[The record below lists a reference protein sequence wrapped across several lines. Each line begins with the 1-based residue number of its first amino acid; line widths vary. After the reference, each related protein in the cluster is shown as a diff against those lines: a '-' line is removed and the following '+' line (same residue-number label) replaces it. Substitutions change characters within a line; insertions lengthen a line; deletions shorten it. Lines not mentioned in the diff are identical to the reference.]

1 MNSGI
6 YTAYS
11 GLKAQSDALEILSN
25 NLANLNTTAFKEE
38 TAFYTFLDPSAGVSQ
53 QTEDLNGTIN
63 KSIRVGS
70 FVNSAEGSLSATKR
84 DLDIAIEGNGF
95 LVVKTPGGIRY
106 TRNGNLNLNAQ
117 SVLVASDG
125 FPVIGESGKPITLG
139 PGKITISENGE
150 VSLSE
155 DGAVSSET
163 TPVDRLKIVSFDD
176 LSALKKEGSSLFI
189 SRADRSLEKS
199 SDAKIKSGYLE
210 QSNVNPVS
218 SIVRMVEI
226 LRHFEAIQK
235 SINLVMN
242 DINSKAIEKL
252 GR

>member
-25 NLANLNTTAFKEE
+25 NLANSIPLLSKKKTRSIPTSIQ
-38 TAFYTFLDPSAGVSQ
+38 SAGASQ
-53 QTEDLNGTIN
+53 QTADLNGTIN
-63 KSIRVGS
+63 QSIRVGS
-70 FVNSAEGSLSATKR
+70 VVNSAEGSLSATNR

-95 LVVKTPGGIRY
+95 LVVNTPRGIRY

-125 FPVIGESGKPITLG
+125 SPVIGASGKPITLG
-139 PGKITISENGE
+139 PGKISIGE
-150 VSLSE
+150 SGDVFL
-155 DGAVSSET
+155 DKT
-163 TPVDRLKIVSFDD
+163 QVDRLKIVSFDD

>member
-25 NLANLNTTAFKEE
+25 NLANVNTPAFKEE
-38 TAFYTFLDPSAGVSQ
+38 NAFYTYLNETAGASQ
-53 QTEDLNGTIN
+53 QNEGLNSTIN
-63 KSIRVGS
+63 RSIRVDS
-70 FVNSAEGSLSATKR
+70 FINAQEGSLGATGR
-84 DLDIAIEGNGF
+84 DLDIAIEGKGF
-95 LVVKTPGGIRY
+95 LVVNTSRGIRY
-106 TRNGNLNLNAQ
+106 TRNGSLNLNAQ

-125 FPVIGESGKPITLG
+125 SPVMGDNNKPITLG
-139 PGKITISENGE
+139 PGKVAIGDKGE
-150 VSLSE
+150 VFL
-155 DGAVSSET
+155 DGARIGKMKV
-163 TPVDRLKIVSFDD
+163 VSFDD
-176 LSALKKEGSSLFI
+176 LSILEKEGNSLFK
-189 SRADRSLEKS
+189 SRTDPDPEKI
-199 SDAKIKSGYLE
+199 SDARIRSGYLE

-242 DINSKAIEKL
+242 DINTKAIEKL

>member
-11 GLKAQSDALEILSN
+11 GLKAQSDALELISN
-25 NLANLNTTAFKEE
+25 NLANVNTTAFKEE
-38 TAFYTFLDPSAGVSQ
+38 TSFFTCLKQSAGLSQ
-53 QTEDLNGTIN
+53 QNADLNSTIN
-63 KSIRVGS
+63 HSIRVGS
-70 FVNSAEGSLSATKR
+70 VVNQQEGSLSATGR
-84 DLDIAIEGNGF
+84 ELDIAIEGNGF
-95 LVVKTPGGIRY
+95 LVVNTPRGVRY
-106 TRNGNLNLNAQ
+106 TRNGSLNLNAQ

-125 FPVIGESGKPITLG
+125 SPVMGASGKPIALG
-139 PGKITISENGE
+139 PGKVAIGEKGE
-150 VSLSE
+150 VFLDNSQI
-155 DGAVSSET
+155 
-163 TPVDRLKIVSFDD
+163 DRMKVVTFED
-176 LSALKKEGSSLFI
+176 LSSLQKEGNSLFK
-189 SRADRSLEKS
+189 SQSDRSLEKG
-199 SDAKIKSGYLE
+199 SDARIKSGYLE

-242 DINSKAIEKL
+242 DINTKAIEKL

>member
-38 TAFYTFLDPSAGVSQ
+38 TAFYTYLDPSAGASQ
-53 QTEDLNGTIN
+53 QTADLNGTIN
-63 KSIRVGS
+63 QSIRVGS
-70 FVNSAEGSLSATKR
+70 VVNSAEGSLSATNR
-84 DLDIAIEGNGF
+84 ELDIAIEGNGF
-95 LVVKTPGGIRY
+95 LVVNTPRGIRY

-125 FPVIGESGKPITLG
+125 SPVIGESGKPITLG
-139 PGKITISENGE
+139 PGKINISENGE
-150 VSLSE
+150 VSL
-155 DGAVSSET
+155 DNV
-163 TPVDRLKIVSFDD
+163 PVDRLKIASFDD

>member
-6 YTAYS
+6 YTGYS
-11 GLKAQSDALEILSN
+11 GLKAQSDALELLSN
-25 NLANLNTTAFKEE
+25 NLANINTTAFKEE
-38 TAFYTFLDPSAGVSQ
+38 TAFYTYLNQSADSSKQ
-53 QTEDLNGTIN
+53 NADLGSTIN
-63 KSIRVGS
+63 RSIKIGS
-70 FVNSAEGSLSATKR
+70 VVNSEEGSMSATR
-84 DLDIAIEGNGF
+84 RELDIAIEGAGF
-95 LVVKTPGGIRY
+95 LVVNTPRGIRY
-106 TRNGNLNLNAQ
+106 TRNGSLNLNAQ

-125 FPVIGESGKPITLG
+125 SPVIGESGKPITLG
-139 PGKITISENGE
+139 PGKIAIGEKGE
-150 VSLSE
+150 VFLNN
-155 DGAVSSET
+155 AQ
-163 TPVDRLKIVSFDD
+163 VDRLKVVTFEN
-176 LSALKKEGSSLFI
+176 LSSLQKEGSSLFK
-189 SRADRSLEKS
+189 SQASQSLEKS

-242 DINSKAIEKL
+242 EINTKAIEKL